1 MLQRNCR
8 GASETCGKDRT
19 FEDGPYH
26 EAGGIV
32 VQGEQG
38 QAAVLSVKSGKKGY
52 RVGAFG
58 EPARFAVQQLG
69 GDKVDILSIAP
80 TTGNVMMKSKVLR
93 TTSVEAE
100 SRLRVNSV
108 PQWSIVMRE
117 DYITDPTTQT
127 VKGAEGMEKRAC
139 YRR

>member
-8 GASETCGKDRT
+8 GASETCSKDRAPLKT
-19 FEDGPYH
+19 GPTMKR
-26 EAGGIV
+26 GGIV

-80 TTGNVMMKSKVLR
+80 TTGNVMMKSK
-93 TTSVEAE
+93 
-100 SRLRVNSV
+100 
-108 PQWSIVMRE
+108 
-117 DYITDPTTQT
+117 
-127 VKGAEGMEKRAC
+127 GAPHDKR
-139 YRR
+139 